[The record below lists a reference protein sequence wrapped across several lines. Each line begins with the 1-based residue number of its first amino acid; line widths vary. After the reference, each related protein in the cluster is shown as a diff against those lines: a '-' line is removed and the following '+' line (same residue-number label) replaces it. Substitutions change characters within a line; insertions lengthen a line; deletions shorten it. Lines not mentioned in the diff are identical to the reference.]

1 MRDTAGEGAERVE
14 LLRMKQL
21 ALQLSLA
28 LLGRPRFGHVSN
40 RPDPPDGIAVVVEN
54 RFDLCVNP
62 FDRPV
67 VTPKAVCQWGSLE
80 ALLGSSH
87 RGFVSC
93 AVVRMNERQEL
104 LLRRRRHLRIEPE
117 YPVELLR
124 PAHLSGPEIA
134 VEAADL
140 GEPLSAIQ

>member
-1 MRDTAGEGAERVE
+1 MCDTAGEGPERIE

-28 LLGRPRFGHVSN
+28 LLGRPRFGHVPN
-40 RPDPPDGIAVVVEN
+40 RPDPPDGIAAVVEN

-62 FDRPV
+62 FGQPV
-67 VTPKAVCQWGSLE
+67 VTPKAVCQRGSLE
-80 ALLGSSH
+80 ALLGGSH

-104 LLRRRRHLRIEPE
+104 FLCRRRHPRIEPE
-117 YPVELLR
+117 YSVELLR
-124 PAHLSGPEIA
+124 PTHLSGPEIA
-134 VEAADL
+134 VEA
-140 GEPLSAIQ
+140 